1 MLDWLKE
8 ILGDSYTEDIDK
20 RVSERVGKDFVPRA
34 DFNEK
39 NNALKTA
46 NATITERDTQLE
58 ELKKATGD
66 AAELTKQIE
75 SLQAANKKQAEDYAA
90 ELAALKMDGAVERA
104 LTGAHARNTTA
115 VKALLAE
122 FLKTA
127 ELAEDGT
134 VKGLLEEIKKL
145 SDGEETAFLFGE
157 RQTMA
162 GANPAG
168 KTSQPGNQH
177 KPMTFEQSV
186 QAAIENQMKG

>member
-8 ILGDSYTEDIDK
+8 ILGEAYTDDIDK

-39 NNALKTA
+39 NNALKAA
-46 NATITERDTQLE
+46 NATIAERDTQLE

-75 SLQAANKKQAEDYAA
+75 SLQATNKKQAEDHAA
-90 ELAALKMDGAVERA
+90 EMAALKLDGAVERA

-115 VKALLAE
+115 VKALLSE
-122 FLKTA
+122 FLKSA

-134 VKGLLEEIKKL
+134 VKGLSDEIKKL
-145 SDGEETAFLFGE
+145 SDGEDTSFLFGE

-168 KTSQPGNQH
+168 KTSQPGAQH

>member
-8 ILGDSYTEDIDK
+8 ILGDAYTEDIDK
-20 RVSERVGKDFVPRA
+20 RVSERVGKDFVPRK

-39 NNALKTA
+39 NEALKTA
-46 NATITERDTQLE
+46 NTTIAERDKQLE
-58 ELKKATGD
+58 DLKKSTGD
-66 AAELTKQIE
+66 AAELTEQIE
-75 SLQAANKKQAEDYAA
+75 TLQAANKKQAEDHAA
-90 ELAALKMDGAVERA
+90 EMAAIKLDGAVEKA
-104 LTGAHARNTTA
+104 LSGAHARNATA

-122 FLKTA
+122 FLKSA

-134 VKGLLEEIKKL
+134 VKGLSDEIKKL
-145 SDGEETAFLFGE
+145 SDGEDTAFLFGE
-157 RQTMA
+157 KPGVS

-168 KTSQPGNQH
+168 KSAPPGGQR